1 MGIESFTKKF
11 TFPIPLFNKGM
22 ENVNFIIGSII
33 TKKKI
38 MFIIFSQQILDS
50 ILLLVLF

>member
-33 TKKKI
+33 TKKKNYVYN
-38 MFIIFSQQILDS
+38 IFTTN
-50 ILLLVLF
+50 FR